1 MNNFWKNIIRYPL
14 FFISSM
20 IGLIL
25 VILKPLINFIKV
37 SSLKFFFVVVMII
50 ILLLIIQNMLAL

>member
-20 IGLIL
+20 IGLIS
-25 VILKPLINFIKV
+25 VIFKPLINFIKI
-37 SSLKFFFVVVMII
+37 SSLKFCFVIVVMML
-50 ILLLIIQNMLAL
+50 LLLIIQNMLVL

>member
-25 VILKPLINFIKV
+25 VILKPLINFIKT
-37 SSLKFFFVVVMII
+37 SSLKFFLIIIIII
-50 ILLLIIQNMLAL
+50 ILLLVIQNMLAL

>member
-1 MNNFWKNIIRYPL
+1 MNNFWKNIVRYPL

-25 VILKPLINFIKV
+25 VILKPLINFIKT
-37 SSLKFFFVVVMII
+37 SSLKFLLIVIAII
-50 ILLLIIQNMLAL
+50 LLLLIIQNMLVL